1 MSRPWRNGRPASLW
15 VGLALLFLILL
26 GVGTVFGLRAR
37 AIVLTEREVQ
47 GLRTEQ
53 AKLWAEIEK
62 LRVELAQAATPK
74 VVEQKAREILRWV
87 YPDEELVILIRRR

>member
-1 MSRPWRNGRPASLW
+1 MSRPWRNGRPASFW
-15 VGLALLFLILL
+15 VGLALLLLILF

-37 AIVLTEREVQ
+37 AIALTAREVES
-47 GLRTEQ
+47 LRKEQ
-53 AKLWAEIEK
+53 AKVWAEIEK
-62 LRVELAQAATPK
+62 LRLELAQAATPK

>member
-15 VGLALLFLILL
+15 VGVALLVLILC
-26 GVGTVFGLRAR
+26 GAGIIFGLRAR
-37 AIVLTEREVQ
+37 AISIAAQDVQRLREEQ
-47 GLRTEQ
+47 G
-53 AKLWAEIEK
+53 KLQAEIEK
-62 LRVELAQAATPK
+62 LRLELAQAATPK